1 MTLFSRTTSPSR
13 PRWDG
18 TRVFFEIAD
27 GNEQIQCAISRAA
40 LEEISEKR
48 CFRTADLLG
57 CFANARGRIERLALG
72 EGEGK
77 ARRYLR
83 AVESVGG

>member
-40 LEEISEKR
+40 LEEISDDM
-48 CFRTADLLG
+48 DLVPPG
-57 CFANARGRIERLALG
+57 GAPFAACQEIAQRQSA
-72 EGEGK
+72 
-77 ARRYLR
+77 
-83 AVESVGG
+83 

>member
-57 CFANARGRIERLALG
+57 VSQTHVDGSRGSPWRSCGQGPTVSQG
-72 EGEGK
+72 E
-77 ARRYLR
+77 
-83 AVESVGG
+83 